1 MFAAPV
7 LCLCLV
13 CCTSTYVDLSK
24 HALNQ
29 EKNGSFI
36 FVKNVNYDAHGLPL
50 FRPVLNRRPEKV
62 GEQFTL
68 VHLVD
73 GRPVKSFD
81 IVIAEEKLDLKRPR
95 NVLYTWTGRGFDIGL
110 ALGYVTME
118 AGSKSNSKEGW
129 IVLAA
134 GAAMPIV
141 GGVTGFVIG
150 TWAILPEAMKDIQK
164 LLTSTEVLIGFTE
177 YAYDDQNRLVL
188 IKMYQPSEKPLELVR
203 TEFIYTKDARIPSQ
217 TKIISYPEDKTR
229 TIP

>member
-1 MFAAPV
+1 
-7 LCLCLV
+7 
-13 CCTSTYVDLSK
+13 LSK

-129 IVLAA
+129 LVLAV
-134 GAAMPIV
+134 GAAMPVV

-150 TWAILPEAMKDIQK
+150 TWAIMPEAMKDIQK
-164 LLTSTEVLIGFTE
+164 LLTSTEVLISFTE